1 MLRAQEAPANTRKI
15 GTRGV
20 TALALALA
28 VALLA
33 NPSPVLAGEDHIEPL
48 GSAWKNVIV
57 PKFRGIVSF
66 MDTDYGIKTYRGQG
80 ESLDTDLSKYY
91 GTNVITTTPSHLG
104 LSGSGSSRVF
114 SQTQAAGVVP
124 QTVTIADDFLG
135 TKAYNNVP
143 TGIFCT
149 SYLTKLNDDGSST
162 ALWMELTGRIEG
174 TNTIERIGRVRIDG
188 IDRPYYKYKFNADLQ
203 HKDAP
208 ALDKNVAHDMV
219 AWDWNKDGYTD

>member
-174 TNTIERIGRVRIDG
+174 TNTMTT
-188 IDRPYYKYKFNADLQ
+188 DRPPPSGWSSPGGLKGQTPSGAS
-203 HKDAP
+203 A
-208 ALDKNVAHDMV
+208 
-219 AWDWNKDGYTD
+219 G